1 MKKSLLP
8 LAVLVSATAAAPQ
21 ARADVAWNH
30 LGSIKIGKSPVLT
43 FSLQNQWSGA
53 DHRVSFNV
61 DASKI
66 APLMGVPTG
75 QSARGGFQIIERLDA
90 DRLIVSS
97 PQSRNFIDE
106 PYKSLKNRLR
116 LNFWEA
122 LGSNLSP
129 DNIPELSPAQRE
141 RLGQEIR
148 ALVSPLTKKFSRTY
162 FRALPNT
169 RVINGLSSRGYRYT
183 SMVNASGDKKRPLW
197 VRANAEWWLA
207 EGLAGDEDIRA
218 FTQNA
223 NGLKSGPKT
232 ASMWANEYLPIAW
245 EAAPEEAH
253 QALASMIGAP
263 TSQNYGFRGTPVQFF
278 VTISAPPAAGMAMG
292 GDLKLALELKDRN
305 TTSVS
310 PALFEAPAGA
320 TRIEIE
326 PFLGVARNFIKM
338 SRGQIEQLM
347 K

>member
-1 MKKSLLP
+1 MKKSLLS
-8 LAVLVSATAAAPQ
+8 LAVLTGLAANAPQ
-21 ARADVAWNH
+21 SRADVAWNH
-30 LGSIKIGKSPVLT
+30 VGSVKIGNAPVLT
-43 FSLQNQWSGA
+43 FSLQNQWSGS
-53 DHRVSFNV
+53 DHRARLSV
-61 DASKI
+61 DATKVAASMG
-66 APLMGVPTG
+66 APMSQP
-75 QSARGGFQIIERLDA
+75 ARGEFQVIERLDA
-90 DRLIVSS
+90 DRLIISS
-97 PQSRNFIDE
+97 PQSKNYIDE
-106 PYKSLKNRLR
+106 PYKSLKSRLR

-129 DNIPELSPAQRE
+129 NDIPELSPAQRE

-148 ALVSPLTKKFSRTY
+148 ALITPLTKNFSRTY

-183 SMVNASGDKKRPLW
+183 SLVNASGDKKRPQW

-207 EGLAGDEDIRA
+207 EGLAGDEEIRA
-218 FTQNA
+218 FTQTA
-223 NGLKSGPKT
+223 NNLKSGPKT
-232 ASMWANEYLPIAW
+232 ASMWANEYLPVAW

-278 VTISAPPAAGMAMG
+278 VTISAPPAMGMAMG
-292 GDLKLALELKDRN
+292 GDLKFALELKDRSTN
-305 TTSVS
+305 GVA
-310 PALFEAPAGA
+310 PALFEAPTGA

-338 SRGQIEQLM
+338 SRGQIEQMM